1 MRTSRQSLVLIS
13 VAAAALSAL
22 PASAQLQW
30 GGSPPSLAGEPG
42 VRTSLAGPAPSAQME
57 PVDVGAFLAEDAQ
70 ATKDMPF
77 RFGATLPVDLGL
89 DGAGEWTPLPGGD
102 RVWRLRVASPGAY
115 SIGLLFGDFI
125 LPAGA
130 QLWVY
135 SDDLAHVLGAYDERN
150 NKENGEFA
158 IEPVPGEALTLEYL
172 EPRAVAG
179 QGLLR
184 LSGVVH
190 DYRDLYALIDKGAGP
205 GDAAGACNND
215 VNCPEGAPWDAQTR
229 AVTLL
234 IIGGAL
240 CTGSLINNTAND
252 GTQYYISANH
262 CGGLNN
268 AVFRF
273 GYEKS
278 GCGSGSAPSN
288 KTVQGSTQMASS
300 SSLDV
305 RLVKISE
312 AIPASYAPFYLG
324 WNRGTTAPPN
334 TLTIHHPQGDVKKI
348 SFDYNAPG
356 KSGTQWRIIQWD
368 DGVTEPGSSGCALM
382 DNAGRFIGQL
392 YGGAATCSFP
402 FDDYYGRLDSSW
414 NTVKAWLDPINTL
427 ATTLEGFDPAGG
439 GGGGQPPVIGSLAP
453 ASVQAFQPALVTLTG
468 TDFGGATT
476 VNVGG
481 INLSTPGGFTVVSP
495 TSITLTPP
503 APTSLGAKSVTVTT
517 AAGTS
522 NAATLTYTET
532 LPPKMTVPATTF
544 SGQTLTWSYGGGAS
558 DSAYLLIA
566 LSPTTFPY
574 GGYNL
579 LSAFTIFNVQALPAT
594 GLGSFGVAVPAGF
607 SLLSIWSQI
616 ADLQDGTGAFLGA
629 TPVSSTLI
637 IF

>member
-1 MRTSRQSLVLIS
+1 MRTRRSSLVRPL
-13 VAAAALSAL
+13 AAALLAAL
-22 PASAQLQW
+22 PAAAQLQW
-30 GGSPPSLAGEPG
+30 GGSPPSLAGDAA
-42 VRTSLAGPAPSAQME
+42 VRASLSGPAPTALMD
-57 PVDVGAFLAEDAQ
+57 PAVDVGAFLAEDAL
-70 ATKDMPF
+70 AGKDAPF

-89 DGAGEWTPLPGGD
+89 DGAGQWTALPGGD
-102 RVWRLRVASPGAY
+102 RVWRLRVASPGAF
-115 SIGLLFGDFI
+115 SIGLLFGDFA
-125 LPAGA
+125 LPPGA
-130 QLWVY
+130 QLWVF
-135 SDDLAHVLGAYDERN
+135 DDSLAHVLGAYDERN
-150 NKENGEFA
+150 NKANGEFA
-158 IEPVPGEALTLEYL
+158 IEPVPGEAVTLEYL

-215 VNCPEGAPWDAQTR
+215 VNCPEGAPWDAQSR

-234 IIGGAL
+234 IIGGGL

-252 GTQYYISANH
+252 GTQYFISANH
-262 CGGLNN
+262 CGSLNN

-278 GCGSGSAPSN
+278 GCGSGSAPTN
-288 KTVQGSTQMASS
+288 KTVQGSTQKAAS

-305 RLVKISE
+305 RLVEISE
-312 AIPASYAPFYLG
+312 AIPASYSPFYMG
-324 WNRGTTAPPN
+324 WNRGTSAPPN

-348 SFDYNAPG
+348 SFDYNAPV
-356 KSGTQWRIIQWD
+356 KSGTQWRIVQWD
-368 DGVTEPGSSGCALM
+368 DGVTEPGSSGCPLM

-402 FDDYYGRLDSSW
+402 YDDYYGRLDSSW
-414 NTVKAWLDPINTL
+414 NTVKAWLDPLNTL

-439 GGGGQPPVIGSLAP
+439 GGLPPAIAGISP

-468 TDFGGATT
+468 SNFSGATT
-476 VNVGG
+476 VSVGG
-481 INLSTPGGFTVVSP
+481 INLTTPGGFTVASP
-495 TSITLTPP
+495 TSITFTPP
-503 APTSLGAKSVTVTT
+503 APAVLGAQGVTVTT
-517 AAGTS
+517 ASGTS
-522 NAATLTYTET
+522 NSVNLTVTET
-532 LPPKMTVPATTF
+532 LPPKMTVPSTTF
-544 SGQTLTWSYGGGAS
+544 AGQTLTWSYGGGAN

-574 GGYNL
+574 NGSNL
-579 LSAFTIFNVQALPAT
+579 LAGFSIFNVQALPAS
-594 GLGSFGVAVPAGF
+594 GLGSYSITVPSGF
-607 SLLSIWSQI
+607 SFFTFWSQV